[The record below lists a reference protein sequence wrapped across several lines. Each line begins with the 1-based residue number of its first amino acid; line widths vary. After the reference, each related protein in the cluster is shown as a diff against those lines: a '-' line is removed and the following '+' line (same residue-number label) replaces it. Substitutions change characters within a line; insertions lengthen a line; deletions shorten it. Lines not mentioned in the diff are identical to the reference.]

1 ANKDIDPQA
10 SNIEARANT
19 TELRNDEL
27 ILTGGVSAD
36 QGYRQMRGDSV
47 VVDRNTGITV
57 LSGNVSL
64 REPGVLLRGE
74 QAQIDTGTDE
84 AKLYEGQ
91 FVFHREHMRGTAR
104 LLERNE
110 QGLVKIHDGEFS
122 FCAPDE
128 NDWALA
134 SDRLDLNI
142 EDGIA
147 TAYDARIEVE
157 GIPLIYTPWLRF
169 PLDDR
174 RTTGF
179 LWPDFGNDST
189 GGLDV
194 TVPFYINLA
203 PDYDALYSARFIEE
217 RGLNHELQLRYLDP
231 LKGNWLVGGAYM
243 GSDDRFEDQ
252 ATPQRSADRWLGVI
266 RHDGLIDQRWRSR
279 VNYSKA
285 SDVDYMKD
293 LETSNLDSQRRTSLL
308 QLASLDYLG
317 DNWLVSA
324 EAQQFQSLADDI
336 NDDYKKL
343 PQFTAAY
350 RSLRTPFEI
359 QPIALA
365 QYSNFDTDEDRVIGH
380 RLYAEAGATYP
391 MQWTYGFLDSTLKY
405 RQLAYELSELQLLTD
420 DNPTAGSA
428 LGSVDGGLIFERFTD
443 LGGKNMLQ
451 TLEPRLYYQYSEFEE
466 QNDQPD
472 FDSGELTFSYNQLF
486 RSTRFSGKDRL
497 DDSNQL
503 AVGLTTRFIDSEDGR
518 DVFSGSL
525 GQIFYFRDRKVR
537 LSLDDET
544 LDDSSSEIA
553 GELTF
558 NPSEEF
564 GLRTSLIYDPQSG
577 NMNSGH
583 VSASYQDDRG
593 GIFNL
598 GYSYRR
604 PQASLVNQQTTEEA
618 SLSTYLP
625 LGNNWSA
632 FAAINYSMVSNESV
646 EDMVGVEYDSCCW
659 TVRVLHLRYYNNVS
673 GETVDFDD
681 PDLERENTI
690 QFQIILKGMG
700 GFGDRITDIM
710 EDMIRGFEERDY

>member
-1 ANKDIDPQA
+1 
-10 SNIEARANT
+10 
-19 TELRNDEL
+19 
-27 ILTGGVSAD
+27 
-36 QGYRQMRGDSV
+36 
-47 VVDRNTGITV
+47 
-57 LSGNVSL
+57 
-64 REPGVLLRGE
+64 
-74 QAQIDTGTDE
+74 
-84 AKLYEGQ
+84 
-91 FVFHREHMRGTAR
+91 
-104 LLERNE
+104 
-110 QGLVKIHDGEFS
+110 
-122 FCAPDE
+122 
-128 NDWALA
+128 
-134 SDRLDLNI
+134 
-142 EDGIA
+142 
-147 TAYDARIEVE
+147 
-157 GIPLIYTPWLRF
+157 
-169 PLDDR
+169 
-174 RTTGF
+174 
-179 LWPDFGNDST
+179 
-189 GGLDV
+189 
-194 TVPFYINLA
+194 
-203 PDYDALYSARFIEE
+203 
-217 RGLNHELQLRYLDP
+217 
-231 LKGNWLVGGAYM
+231 
-243 GSDDRFEDQ
+243 
-252 ATPQRSADRWLGVI
+252 
-266 RHDGLIDQRWRSR
+266 
-279 VNYSKA
+279 
-285 SDVDYMKD
+285 
-293 LETSNLDSQRRTSLL
+293 
-308 QLASLDYLG
+308 
-317 DNWLVSA
+317 
-324 EAQQFQSLADDI
+324 
-336 NDDYKKL
+336 
-343 PQFTAAY
+343 
-350 RSLRTPFEI
+350 
-359 QPIALA
+359 
-365 QYSNFDTDEDRVIGH
+365 
-380 RLYAEAGATYP
+380 
-391 MQWTYGFLDSTLKY
+391 
-405 RQLAYELSELQLLTD
+405 
-420 DNPTAGSA
+420 
-428 LGSVDGGLIFERFTD
+428 VDGGLIFERFTD